1 MSVLRNDTQVRG
13 SNVAIRHNRTSPR
26 VTLSAQIVSAQRL
39 GFDGA
44 HGILAALVRVALDR
58 SGGIHHQG
66 AGYYMKQETQVSDDE
81 PVGIVISRGWE
92 PATTPRFSAYM
103 WSHGPEDE
111 TEQEAKAA

>member
-1 MSVLRNDTQVRG
+1 
-13 SNVAIRHNRTSPR
+13 
-26 VTLSAQIVSAQRL
+26 
-39 GFDGA
+39 
-44 HGILAALVRVALDR
+44 
-58 SGGIHHQG
+58 
-66 AGYYMKQETQVSDDE
+66 MKQEAEVSNDE